1 MPPVKSVL
9 FLRRDNII
17 GRGDDFA
24 EVAGLLGVVAD
35 PLKGKNKSHSR
46 FSLWNFVFFE
56 GQKLYNMKKERRKA
70 PKNTREYSTM
80 GFSAE
85 FESAYTSFF

>member
-1 MPPVKSVL
+1 
-9 FLRRDNII
+9 
-17 GRGDDFA
+17 
-24 EVAGLLGVVAD
+24 
-35 PLKGKNKSHSR
+35 
-46 FSLWNFVFFE
+46 
-56 GQKLYNMKKERRKA
+56 MKKEGRKA